1 MVRTKIKR
9 KGSKSVSN
17 SSERLSDL
25 DKDNKVTSMQRPTRS
40 LDDMA
45 SMLMSRAPPT
55 NNNGSTQG
63 FQNQVFT
70 NILQPQPFDD
80 SSNDGSNDNFFLSR
94 AANSAQSAQAL
105 QRSFI
110 PNQII
115 MPSVLNADSTYG
127 LNGMGRFPA
136 QQQQQQPPLM
146 RMRSAPTQ
154 DSRRMS
160 LRLFEDLSR
169 ELTSNPAQ
177 SQNTTSDVS
186 MAGSNASMHD
196 NDQQDMIGDDLDH
209 IFDDDIESIGEPV
222 ALDAASPFI
231 KNNGPISADLAEGL
245 LRSMFSSNA

>member
-1 MVRTKIKR
+1 
-9 KGSKSVSN
+9 
-17 SSERLSDL
+17 
-25 DKDNKVTSMQRPTRS
+25 
-40 LDDMA
+40 
-45 SMLMSRAPPT
+45 
-55 NNNGSTQG
+55 
-63 FQNQVFT
+63 
-70 NILQPQPFDD
+70 
-80 SSNDGSNDNFFLSR
+80 
-94 AANSAQSAQAL
+94 
-105 QRSFI
+105 
-110 PNQII
+110 
-115 MPSVLNADSTYG
+115 
-127 LNGMGRFPA
+127 
-136 QQQQQQPPLM
+136 
-146 RMRSAPTQ
+146 
-154 DSRRMS
+154 MS